1 MSSLGAEEILM
12 SPSIIRTN
20 RATWSA
26 RRCTPVWMVALVG
39 CVLVPVADGGPSAD
53 TAATTSLTGA
63 GAEFPLL
70 PAEGEG
76 AFRLGTAAGPFGWST
91 VIADFDTDARP
102 DFVIADRVGSRSQGH
117 GYSIQFLLSTAV
129 SQTVTFESYHDTL
142 TITVRDIDHDGDLDL
157 IVSPPLTQQVVL
169 LWVNDG

>member
-53 TAATTSLTGA
+53 TAATTSLTAA

-76 AFRLGTAAGPFGWST
+76 AFRLGPAAGPFCWPSA
-91 VIADFDTDARP
+91 VPAFPPAP
-102 DFVIADRVGSRSQGH
+102 PPP
-117 GYSIQFLLSTAV
+117 FL
-129 SQTVTFESYHDTL
+129 
-142 TITVRDIDHDGDLDL
+142 
-157 IVSPPLTQQVVL
+157 SPPPLPPP
-169 LWVNDG
+169 